1 MTKVTI
7 HKNQA
12 GDYLGFTC
20 EGHAGYAKRGE
31 DIVCA
36 AISVL
41 VINTVNSLEELTK
54 EPIQVETDEAAGR
67 ICCTFQRH
75 PLRETSIVL
84 MDSLTLGLQQ
94 IQAQYGNKHC
104 KLTVEEV

>member
-7 HKNQA
+7 YKNQS
-12 GDYLGFTC
+12 GDYLELIC

-41 VINTVNSLEELTK
+41 VINTINSLEELTK
-54 EPIQVETDEAAGR
+54 EPIQVETDEAAGMIR
-67 ICCTFQRH
+67 CTFHQH
-75 PLRETSIVL
+75 PLKETSRVL
-84 MDSLTLGLQQ
+84 MDSLTLGLQR
-94 IQAQYGNKHC
+94 IQAQYGRKHC

>member
-7 HKNQA
+7 HKNKS
-12 GDYLGFTC
+12 GDYLDFIC

-41 VINTVNSLEELTK
+41 VINTINSLEELTE
-54 EPIQVETDEAAGR
+54 EPVQVKTDEAAGR
-67 ICCTFQRH
+67 IRCTFTEH
-75 PLRETSIVL
+75 PLRETSHIL
-84 MDSLTLGLQQ
+84 MDSLTLGLQR
-94 IQAQYGNKHC
+94 IQKQYGKKHC

>member
-7 HKNQA
+7 HKNRS

-41 VINTVNSLEELTK
+41 VINTINSLEELTK
-54 EPIQVETDEAAGR
+54 EPMQVETDKEAGK
-67 ICCTFQRH
+67 ICCIFKEH
-75 PLRETSIVL
+75 PLRETSLVL
-84 MDSLTLGLQQ
+84 MDSMTLGLQQ
-94 IQAQYGNKHC
+94 IQSQYGNKHC